1 MQRAPVAAVVIAY
14 HPPAAILQNIAALAA
29 QVSHVVVVDNT
40 PGSNGTGVLH
50 DLEHSTDCTV
60 IHNGKNL
67 GIAAALNIGIR
78 HAVAQ
83 GFSWI
88 LTMDQDSRVSDGYV
102 EAMLVGYEEAAS
114 HLHVGMLCPRYLDSR
129 LNIEIP
135 KLRAANGEIAGC
147 MTSGSMIEA
156 STFELLGPFEETL
169 FIDYVDYEYCVRMRL
184 SGFKIVECRD
194 AVLLH
199 SLGRITVHRILGREL
214 PVTNHNPKRR
224 YYIHRNRLVLIRRY
238 FWKDR
243 DWALTELKGLMFD
256 SAMVLF
262 FEDHKTAKAGYMLR
276 ALYDGM
282 LNRLGQ
288 QVPL

>member
-40 PGSNGTGVLH
+40 PSSKASDVLRE
-50 DLEHSTDCTV
+50 LERDRACTV
-60 IHNGKNL
+60 IRNGKNL
-67 GIAAALNIGIR
+67 GIAAGLNIGIR
-78 HAVAQ
+78 HAIAQ

-88 LTMDQDSRVSDGYV
+88 LTLDQDSRVSDKYV
-102 EAMLVGYEEAAS
+102 EAMMAGYEEAAGHS
-114 HLHVGMLCPRYLDSR
+114 RVGMLCPLYLDSR

-135 KLRAANGEIAGC
+135 KLRGSDGNITGC
-147 MTSGSMIEA
+147 LTSGSMIQA
-156 STFELLGPFEETL
+156 AVFELLGPFEEPL
-169 FIDYVDYEYCVRMRL
+169 FIDYVDYEYCMRMRL
-184 SGFKIVECRD
+184 MGFKIIGCRD

-199 SLGRITVHRILGREL
+199 SLGHITLHRILGREL

-238 FWKDR
+238 LASDK
-243 DWALTELKGLMFD
+243 DWAITELKALVLD
-256 SAMVLF
+256 SMMVLWA
-262 FEDHKTAKAGYMLR
+262 EDKKIAKAGYMLR

-288 QVPL
+288 RVPL